1 VCVGASLLLSAG
13 KAGSESEATLRS
25 ALEVGQ
31 AEVVSE
37 ALDLASC
44 SSSWKFAM
52 FAYAQLSDGQ
62 MLGPFKSAI
71 QWHLKCLID
80 YLIQLSSLILQYQ
93 QYE

>member
-1 VCVGASLLLSAG
+1 
-13 KAGSESEATLRS
+13 
-25 ALEVGQ
+25 
-31 AEVVSE
+31 
-37 ALDLASC
+37 
-44 SSSWKFAM
+44 M